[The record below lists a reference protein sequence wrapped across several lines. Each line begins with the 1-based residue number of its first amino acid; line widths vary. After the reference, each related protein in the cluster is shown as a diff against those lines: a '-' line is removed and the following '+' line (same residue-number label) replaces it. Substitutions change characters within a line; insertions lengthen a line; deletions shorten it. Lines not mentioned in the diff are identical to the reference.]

1 MAEHL
6 NVVPGGLRQAAREH
20 RQTAEAL
27 GAVPAGHAEV
37 MASLDSLGPIF
48 AEFRAAGAEL
58 LDQRRACYEQQAAA
72 HAEMADRLNHAA
84 DAWEAQDAEAA
95 QRLSSVTEAAQR
107 LSSVTEAGT

>member
-6 NVVPGGLRQAAREH
+6 NVVPEDLRRAAREH
-20 RQTAEAL
+20 RQTAETL

-58 LDQRRACYEQQAAA
+58 LDQRRSCYQQQAAA
-72 HAEMADRLNHAA
+72 HAEMADRLTRAAA
-84 DAWEAQDAEAA
+84 DWETQDAEAA
-95 QRLSSVTEAAQR
+95 QRLRNVTEG
-107 LSSVTEAGT
+107 GT